1 MRTRFIPAGLVVAG
15 LLVTATGCG
24 SYSVEDCQR
33 ALTSESTKTNRP
45 EECQDVSQEDYDTL
59 LLDRALKGAL
69 NDMDKTDRDTLD
81 YYDDG
86 SINGSI
92 SGD

>member
-1 MRTRFIPAGLVVAG
+1 MRTRTIAAAAVAAAL
-15 LLVTATGCG
+15 LLVGTGCS

-33 ALTSESTKTNRP
+33 AINDESTKTNRP
-45 EECQDVSQEDYDTL
+45 KQCEDLSQEDYDL
-59 LLDRALKGAL
+59 VLAHWAMKKAL